1 MIVATLKTATKELR
15 MRKITRAE
23 LSFMIVLLCSL
34 SMSKNFGWTNSLEN
48 IFNLFVHKDATFSMN
63 F

>member
-1 MIVATLKTATKELR
+1 MKTATKELR

-48 IFNLFVHKDATFSMN
+48 IFNLFVHEDAPFSVYVYVYV
-63 F
+63 

>member
-1 MIVATLKTATKELR
+1 MKTATKELR
-15 MRKITRAE
+15 MRNITRAE

>member
-1 MIVATLKTATKELR
+1 MVATLKTATKELR